1 MGTYEHWPYSN
12 LHDLNLDWVL
22 QIIGDFK
29 RQYENLTEYF
39 NGLIAQLDEKTQ
51 EEIAEFDEAIS
62 GYEITLREL
71 VSQLEGDLVDTKNDC
86 ITDLTTTRN
95 NYMVTLQTVGN
106 EELVSIQN
114 RGIEVI
120 NSIPVDYSTLENS
133 AIKNIGNGA
142 PDTPTPVVTD
152 LNDVYY
158 TDQNAMYSFHPGYT
172 YTNTPTG
179 SISSDDYHIKLI
191 NSKDVY
197 AYEGASDVS
206 RSCMQIFYAIKYN
219 DPTVTLVYAR
229 TVYLTYIGGVV
240 SVNPMAWHLM

>member
-39 NGLIAQLDEKTQ
+39 NGLIDQLDEKTQ

-71 VSQLEGDLVDTKNDC
+71 VTQLEGDLVSTKNDC
-86 ITDLTTTRN
+86 VTDLTTTRN

-106 EELVSIQN
+106 QERVAIRN
-114 RGIEVI
+114 RGTEVI
-120 NSIPVDYSTLENS
+120 NSIPINYSTLENS

-142 PDTPTPVVTD
+142 PNTPTPVVTD

-158 TDQNAMYSFHPGYT
+158 TQSNAMYNFHPGYT

-191 NSKDVY
+191 NSRDVY

-206 RSCMQIFYAIKYN
+206 GSCMQIFYAIKYN

>member
-12 LHDLNLDWVL
+12 LHDLNLDWIL

-62 GYEITLREL
+62 GYETTLREL
-71 VSQLEGDLVDTKNDC
+71 ESQLSSNLVQTKNDC
-86 ITDLTTTRN
+86 VTDLTDTRN
-95 NYMVTLQTVGN
+95 NYMTTLYNVG
-106 EELVSIQN
+106 ESQAVMIRDLGQ
-114 RGIEVI
+114 EVRE
-120 NSIPVDYSTLENS
+120 SIPSDYSTLENA

-142 PDTPTPVVTD
+142 PNTSTPVVTD

-158 TDQNAMYSFHPGYT
+158 TEQNAMYNFHPGYT

-197 AYEGASDVS
+197 TYEGASDVS

-219 DPTVTLVYAR
+219 DPTVTLVYSR

-240 SVNPMAWHLM
+240 TVNPMSWHLM

>member
-51 EEIAEFDEAIS
+51 QEIAEFEEAIS

-71 VSQLEGDLVDTKNDC
+71 VSQLESQLVSKKNDC
-86 ITDLTTTRN
+86 ITDLTNTRN
-95 NYMVTLQTVGN
+95 DYMGTLQTVGN
-106 EELVSIQN
+106 QELVAIRD
-114 RGIEVI
+114 RGIETI
-120 NSIPVDYSTLENS
+120 NSIPVDYQTLENS

-142 PDTPTPVVTD
+142 PDTPSTVVTN

-158 TDQNAMYSFHPGYT
+158 TQHNAMYNFHPGYT
-172 YTNTPTG
+172 YTNTPAG

-191 NSKDVY
+191 NSVDVY

-206 RSCMQIFYAIKYN
+206 RSCMQIFYALKYN
-219 DPTVTLVYAR
+219 DPTVTLVFAR
-229 TVYLTYIGGVV
+229 TVYLTYTAGVV
-240 SVNPMAWHLM
+240 AVHPLQWHLI